1 MKLAIELNGKII
13 LRFFKKYLVMI
24 LLVGVIVGLCSAIIS
39 LRSQGVE
46 YSSSGNLVQNDNNYN
61 IISSYQ
67 QFVESSRFTK
77 IVNEKVENSEWKNK
91 SYKNDYKVSLTPDS
105 STSPFFNM
113 TVVSSN
119 AEFSKYL
126 TNEAMHL
133 FVANVGKYL
142 SSANTAIMSNANTA
156 KAVDFKSSLGKTVFV
171 WFVIGA
177 LLAAIFALLHLI
189 WIGKVKDDRYID
201 DIYDL
206 NHLATI
212 NLHDENK

>member
-171 WFVIGA
+171 WFVIGV

-201 DIYDL
+201 DVYDL

>member
-156 KAVDFKSSLGKTVFV
+156 KAVDFKSSLGKTTFI

>member
-201 DIYDL
+201 DVYDL

>member
-13 LRFFKKYLVMI
+13 LRFLKRYLVMI

-156 KAVDFKSSLGKTVFV
+156 KAVDFKSSLGKTTFI